1 MPFNQDITQFINDV
15 LKAGSLNKEKL
26 QPAMFYGLA
35 TLVHR
40 STKGSKDT
48 NKVEQIQAIVTADG
62 KATPITPDDKF
73 ALQVYHKLLS
83 KTYSLEK
90 KSYGDGHDHKCTSD
104 IQMVIITNSKLT
116 GRAKELLEPVV
127 LFGLP
132 QKLSAALFAE
142 LKISKC
148 LISPV
153 SSNMDQM
160 QVFKQEYPQSAY
172 FLNEQM
178 SMFTIRY
185 KIELTYS
192 QSCIDACLCE

>member
-1 MPFNQDITQFINDV
+1 MPFIQDITQFINDT

-35 TLVHR
+35 TTVHR

-48 NKVEQIQAIVTADG
+48 NKLEQIAAIITAEG
-62 KATPITPDDKF
+62 KATPITPDDKY
-73 ALQVYHKLLS
+73 ALQVYHKLLA
-83 KTYSLEK
+83 KNYSYEK
-90 KSYGDGHDHKCTSD
+90 KSYGDGHDIKCSSEL
-104 IQMVIITNSKLT
+104 QMVIITNSKLT
-116 GRAKELLEPVV
+116 GKAKELLEPVV

-132 QKLSAALFAE
+132 QKLSTALFAE

-153 SSNMDQM
+153 SSNMDHM

-178 SMFTIRY
+178 SMFSIRY

-192 QSCIDACLCE
+192 QSCVDACFCE